1 MFSSDEEGVAPAG
14 PATRRRTRKSTKAAS
29 ASEPG
34 STRTAPPEATATTAP
49 SEKKVDGGGTFASI
63 TAAPATSRAAL
74 MSFAA
79 GCYLRW
85 LWFTSNGE
93 KDPPPALVQAKLML
107 EMMSIVCSFVGLM
120 LLIPGERRDSIFTAL
135 GERNAT
141 VLCKTSVAV
150 AVFCGWFYFQNVVAS
165 IAPGV
170 AVPTAEVAAIVCA
183 ILLLCLLLPSV
194 LQDVLSDLL
203 AALNLV
209 QPKSASG
216 RVTSL
221 LRYPVKGLD
230 FTGQPL
236 AENVTSSLAP
246 GCGLLHDRHWALN
259 KGEDAV
265 TASGHAPF
273 DPSNPTQWVHKMRF
287 AAACSEGLKL
297 AQLRG
302 EWQEED
308 ELLLAAKLDTKTGRA
323 KATKFFRKWLGD
335 PELEMVTAGPCAS
348 ETWAKGQP
356 RMHVANQESARLIEV
371 DAAARHQF
379 SNTKQ
384 VEGNQ
389 MIHIVNMNT
398 VAAISKAF
406 GGDDIGW
413 QRFRP
418 NVLITDCPA
427 WSEFEWVGKTI
438 HLGTATVKVTK
449 RTVRCDA
456 TKVNPKTAVADL
468 DVPALLSK
476 HFPQHGPYVGVYAI
490 VVTAGNVTAG
500 DVVGF

>member
-1 MFSSDEEGVAPAG
+1 M
-14 PATRRRTRKSTKAAS
+14 
-29 ASEPG
+29 
-34 STRTAPPEATATTAP
+34 
-49 SEKKVDGGGTFASI
+49 
-63 TAAPATSRAAL
+63 
-74 MSFAA
+74 
-79 GCYLRW
+79 
-85 LWFTSNGE
+85 
-93 KDPPPALVQAKLML
+93 
-107 EMMSIVCSFVGLM
+107 
-120 LLIPGERRDSIFTAL
+120 
-135 GERNAT
+135 
-141 VLCKTSVAV
+141 
-150 AVFCGWFYFQNVVAS
+150 
-165 IAPGV
+165 
-170 AVPTAEVAAIVCA
+170 
-183 ILLLCLLLPSV
+183 
-194 LQDVLSDLL
+194 
-203 AALNLV
+203 
-209 QPKSASG
+209 
-216 RVTSL
+216 
-221 LRYPVKGLD
+221 
-230 FTGQPL
+230 
-236 AENVTSSLAP
+236 
-246 GCGLLHDRHWALN
+246 
-259 KGEDAV
+259 
-265 TASGHAPF
+265 
-273 DPSNPTQWVHKMRF
+273 
-287 AAACSEGLKL
+287 KL

-302 EWQEED
+302 EWQEEGATLSVYAKNLFIPTDIEADGEAVVISADAIEDNDSDGDGDGEYDDGEYDGGAVED